1 MQRIVKPKNQRVKRA
16 LEKREPKLIE
26 NNKTS
31 LFIRGGHTS
40 ERITAVLTELHMLRK
55 PHSQIFRRKNI
66 MRPFDDQTSLEFMA
80 QKNDASLFAFGSH
93 SKKRPNNL
101 VLGRMFDYHTLDMVE
116 FGVDNFKSM
125 HEFKTPK
132 CTTGTKPCLIFT
144 GEAFENDPDLQRVK
158 SLLIDF
164 FRGPVVE
171 AVRLAGLEHVL
182 SFTAIDGKILI
193 RSYKVLLKKSGTRTP
208 RVELAEIGPSLDL
221 VKRRTRLATHDLFK
235 RACKKPKA
243 LKPKK
248 KKNISQD
255 VFKTMHGRVHMEKQ
269 DLGKLQIR
277 KMKALK
283 RRKGEESQTTEGGGG
298 AAGEEGAGGKRV
310 RTAKSD

>member
-80 QKNDASLFAFGSH
+80 QKNDSSLFAFGSH

-116 FGVDNFKSM
+116 FGVENFKSM

-144 GEAFENDPDLQRVK
+144 GEAFENDPDLQRLK

-182 SFTAIDGKILI
+182 NFTAIDGKILI
-193 RSYKVLLKKSGTRTP
+193 RSYKVVLKKSGTRTP

-298 AAGEEGAGGKRV
+298 SAGEEGAGGKRA
-310 RTAKSD
+310 RTA